1 MSPLGAVKGDEQGRK
16 SLMYR
21 VAIHNTF
28 IAFPIYSL
36 RSPTSNSRSEPL
48 RYKIFADIAPDF
60 IREHV
65 GKGGCQQNCSR
76 RAFIPEGTEW
86 AEARQTSSIGR
97 FLFFFKGRSWPVSA
111 VRDLLL
117 PAKGA
122 PS

>member
-1 MSPLGAVKGDEQGRK
+1 MSKVGKNIV
-16 SLMYR
+16 YR
-21 VAIHNTF
+21 VAVHNTF

-65 GKGGCQQNCSR
+65 GKGGWQRNCSR
-76 RAFIPEGTEW
+76 RALMPEGTAW

-97 FLFFFKGRSWPVSA
+97 FLFFFKGRFWPIAAGTYGSRRPEITV
-111 VRDLLL
+111 
-117 PAKGA
+117 
-122 PS
+122 